1 MKPFTR
7 PLQFAALALIVATAP
22 AFAGG
27 GAAVKLDP
35 APINLHDQASLQR
48 GARNFVNYCLNCHS
62 AQFMRYSALT
72 GIGLTEKQIADNL
85 IFTGAKPGD
94 AMVSNLDPM
103 DAKEW
108 LKSVPPDLTL
118 VARSRGSDWLYTFL
132 RGFYRDDKSPSGWNN
147 TVFKSTSM
155 PHVLHDLQGTQA
167 YVTVGERS
175 GKDGKPEPVM
185 KLAIE
190 RAGTMSEVDYNRF
203 VADLV
208 NFLTYMAEPSRT
220 QRQQWGL
227 WVLALLTLGFF
238 VSLWLKHE
246 YWKDVK

>member
-1 MKPFTR
+1 MKTIVRAF
-7 PLQFAALALIVATAP
+7 QAIAFALAACALPV
-22 AFAGG
+22 FAGG
-27 GAAVKLDP
+27 GTAVKLDT

-48 GARNFVNYCLNCHS
+48 GARNFVNYCLNCHN

-72 GIGLTEKQIADNL
+72 NIGLTEKQIADNL
-85 IFTGAKPGD
+85 ILTGAKPAD
-94 AMVSNLDPM
+94 AMVSNLDPK

-132 RGFYRDDKSPSGWNN
+132 RGFYRDDGSPSGWNN
-147 TVFKSTSM
+147 TVFKATSM

-167 YVTVGERS
+167 FVKVGERP
-175 GKDGKPEPVM
+175 GHDGKPEAVM

-190 RAGTMSEVDYNRF
+190 RPGSMSAIEYDKF
-203 VADLV
+203 VADTV
-208 NFLTYMAEPSRT
+208 NFLTYMAEPARSKRT
-220 QRQQWGL
+220 QAGL

-238 VSLWLKHE
+238 ISLWLKHE
-246 YWKDVK
+246 YWRDVK